1 MTEQTISAPE
11 SQPQAFAQNTL
22 QFDPRLG
29 TIYKIWLLN
38 LIFGI
43 LTLGIYHFW
52 GKTRMRRYLTHCYEL
67 LGDRFVYSGTGKEL
81 FIGFLKALPIILL
94 ITVPLSLFQHNPVVQ
109 LLGIVYWFLYYAA
122 MYAAMRYRMSRIT
135 WRGIRGRL
143 AGSAFAFG
151 AISLGCLIAKF
162 LTLGLANPW
171 LDFIIYRYR
180 AEHSYFG
187 SAQARFDG
195 VVKGGLLKTHFITW
209 LLALPTFGLSRLW
222 YKAALMRYQLGY
234 TIIYNLRLRGLHTG
248 GKYMELYSLNLL
260 ILFFTAGIGFPIVLK
275 RNAEFFAKNVVIV
288 GNIQTDFIAQ
298 SPEVLGKSGEGLE
311 SAMGIDA
318 GFL

>member
-1 MTEQTISAPE
+1 M
-11 SQPQAFAQNTL
+11 
-22 QFDPRLG
+22 
-29 TIYKIWLLN
+29 
-38 LIFGI
+38 
-43 LTLGIYHFW
+43 
-52 GKTRMRRYLTHCYEL
+52 
-67 LGDRFVYSGTGKEL
+67 
-81 FIGFLKALPIILL
+81 KALPIILA
-94 ITVPLSLFQHNPVVQ
+94 ITIPLSLFQHSPLVMP
-109 LLGIVYWFLYYAA
+109 LILVYWLLYYTA

-151 AISLGCLIAKF
+151 AISIGCLMAKF
-162 LTLGLANPW
+162 MTLGLANPW

-195 VVKGGLLKTHFITW
+195 VVKGSLLKTHFITW

-248 GKYMELYSLNLL
+248 GKYLELYAINLL
-260 ILFFTAGIGFPIVLK
+260 ILVFTLGIGFPIVLK
-275 RNAEFFAKNVVIV
+275 RNAEFFAKNVLIV
-288 GNIQTDFIAQ
+288 GNIQSDFIAQ
-298 SPEVLGKSGEGLE
+298 STEALGKSGEGLE